1 MKMAIGGALAWGLLS
16 LGLVQAQSN
25 EDPVLD
31 LMVKKGLVTQAE
43 ADAARA
49 EEKQNEEASPASK
62 IFLQTPSIQKLVFY
76 GDGRLRFE
84 NIDQKNHYT
93 AFTLTDR
100 ERYRL
105 RFGADYYYSDN
116 FKGGFELESASA
128 GDTANQTLGGTFA
141 KASINVGKIY
151 LQYQPI
157 DWLTLVAG
165 KFSNPW
171 YTTTDIV
178 YSFDLNPEGGA
189 ELFNYTFP
197 LGSGSGPV
205 NNDPKEVKSGPADD
219 SSLTIGFNAVQYIYV
234 NSNESTVVP
243 GVNNNDVLIIGNQI
257 PVTWKINKDYTLK
270 VAPGFTFYTGG
281 GNTNY
286 DTGVPTN
293 PSSLS
298 GADNSTLFYGT
309 ANSAVD
315 PVFYS
320 PREADHLAIFS
331 APGEFDFKLATVP
344 VRAYW
349 DFEYNTEG
357 AARTQDVYLQHSDF
371 VTPYNTGVT
380 AAAAARNRDLNDAVA
395 WGAGLQFGANKKKG
409 DWSALG
415 EFRQIGLSAVDQN
428 INGTDYGDSYANQQG
443 FKLAGAYN
451 FTDFLTGT
459 VTFYDTW
466 SYKDHLYGAL
476 GGTGATPSATSA
488 STLNLVGE
496 KSSERVQVDLGW
508 KF

>member
-1 MKMAIGGALAWGLLS
+1 M
-16 LGLVQAQSN
+16 
-25 EDPVLD
+25 
-31 LMVKKGLVTQAE
+31 
-43 ADAARA
+43 
-49 EEKQNEEASPASK
+49 
-62 IFLQTPSIQKLVFY
+62 
-76 GDGRLRFE
+76 
-84 NIDQKNHYT
+84 
-93 AFTLTDR
+93 
-100 ERYRL
+100 
-105 RFGADYYYSDN
+105 
-116 FKGGFELESASA
+116 
-128 GDTANQTLGGTFA
+128 
-141 KASINVGKIY
+141 
-151 LQYQPI
+151 QYKPI
-157 DWLTLVAG
+157 DWLTLVGG

-178 YSFDLNPEGGA
+178 YSQDLNPEGGA

-197 LGSGSGPV
+197 LGGDGSEPIS
-205 NNDPKEVKSGPADD
+205 NDPKDVKNLKSGPSKE
-219 SSLTIGFNAVQYIYV
+219 SSLTIGFNAVQYLYV
-234 NSNESTVVP
+234 NSNESTLVP
-243 GVNNNDVLIIGNQI
+243 GLNNNDVLIIGNQI

-331 APGEFDFKLATVP
+331 APGEFDFTIAKLP

-371 VTPYNTGVT
+371 IAPYSTGIT

-395 WGAGLQFGANKKKG
+395 WGAGLQIGANKKRG

-466 SYKDHLYGAL
+466 SYKDGLYRSL
-476 GGTGATPSATSA
+476 GGTTATPSASSA
-488 STLNLVGE
+488 STLNLIGE

>member
-1 MKMAIGGALAWGLLS
+1 MPALTSVS
-16 LGLVQAQSN
+16 LPKSWATFCRREIVRPPSLNFAEGCAAQ
-25 EDPVLD
+25 
-31 LMVKKGLVTQAE
+31 KKQ
-43 ADAARA
+43 
-49 EEKQNEEASPASK
+49 EEETPASK

-84 NIDQKNHYT
+84 NIDQKNHYN

-100 ERYRL
+100 ERYRI
-105 RFGADYYYSDN
+105 RFGADYYYSDH
-116 FKGGFELESASA
+116 FKAGFELESATA
-128 GDTANQTLGGTFA
+128 GDTANQTFGGMFA

-157 DWLTLVAG
+157 DELTLVAG

-178 YSFDLNPEGGA
+178 YSLDLNPEGGA
-189 ELFNYTFP
+189 ELFSYTFP
-197 LGSGSGPV
+197 LGGSSGSAGG
-205 NNDPKEVKSGPADD
+205 DPKDMKDAHPIMDD
-219 SSLTIGFNAVQYIYV
+219 SSSLTVAFNAVQYLYV
-234 NSNESTVVP
+234 NGNESTVTP
-243 GVNNNDVLIIGNQI
+243 GLNNNDVLIIGNQI
-257 PVTWKINKDYTLK
+257 PVTWKINKDLTVK

-281 GNTNY
+281 GNVNY

-293 PSSLS
+293 TSSLS
-298 GADNSTLFYGT
+298 GADNGTVFYGT

-320 PREADHLAIFS
+320 PREADDLAIFS
-331 APGEFDFKLATVP
+331 APGEFEFSIAKLP

-357 AARTQDVYLQHSDF
+357 AARTQDVYLQHTDLIA
-371 VTPYNTGVT
+371 PYNTGVT
-380 AAAAARNRDLNDAVA
+380 ATAAARNRDLNDAVA

-443 FKLAGAYN
+443 FKLASAYN

-466 SYKDHLYGAL
+466 SYKQHLYGAL
-476 GGTGATPSATSA
+476 GGTGATPSASSA

-496 KSSERVQVDLGW
+496 KSSERVQFDLGW